1 MRRTTRGMTPAL
13 AAVLAALLAG
23 VALAQEKVP
32 AIKEIMAR
40 LNKPGGLYPT
50 ISKELKADDPD
61 WGEVQQ
67 QAKTFVMMAAAL
79 GKNGPPKGEP
89 ESWAKL
95 TQEYAD
101 NARALEAAAAK
112 KDRPAADAARARLG
126 GDACKT
132 CHKAH
137 MKK

>member
-1 MRRTTRGMTPAL
+1 MRRTTRVMALAL
-13 AAVLAALLAG
+13 AAVLAGAG
-23 VALAQEKVP
+23 LAQEKVP
-32 AIKEIMAR
+32 TIKEIMAR
-40 LNKPGGLYPT
+40 LNKPGGLYPA

-61 WGEVQQ
+61 WGEIQL
-67 QAKTFVMMAAAL
+67 QAKSFVKMTAAL
-79 GKNGPPKGEP
+79 GKDAPPKGDQ

-101 NARALEAAAAK
+101 NALALSAAADKKDRTTAAAA
-112 KDRPAADAARARLG
+112 RSRLG
-126 GDACKT
+126 GEACKT